1 MKEPEAMMKSWQSDR
16 GKEMGRAVA
25 MLDVAGPSIR
35 LVREVVMGASAGLGR
50 GRSVPVRGGPQGAYR

>member
-16 GKEMGRAVA
+16 GKEKGRAVA
-25 MLDVAGPSIR
+25 MVDVGPSIR